1 MMVEITRLPAGPD
14 FIHGVINVRGN
25 ILPVLDLRCRFGLP
39 ERHARL
45 SDQLIILRCATRGF
59 ALMVDAVCDVR
70 DCTEQ
75 MQTEV
80 AEIIPDLPFL
90 AAVVKLPDGL
100 ILLQDPEVLL
110 SPDESI
116 AVDELIAR
124 ADLL

>member
-1 MMVEITRLPAGPD
+1 MMVEITPLPTGPD
-14 FIHGVINVRGN
+14 FIHGVINVQGN

-39 ERHARL
+39 ERPVRL

-59 ALMVDAVCDVR
+59 ALAVDTVCDVR

-75 MQTEV
+75 MQTEGV
-80 AEIIPDLPFL
+80 DIIPDLPFL

-100 ILLQDPEVLL
+100 ILLQDPELLL

-116 AVDELIAR
+116 AIAELIAR
-124 ADLL
+124 DEP